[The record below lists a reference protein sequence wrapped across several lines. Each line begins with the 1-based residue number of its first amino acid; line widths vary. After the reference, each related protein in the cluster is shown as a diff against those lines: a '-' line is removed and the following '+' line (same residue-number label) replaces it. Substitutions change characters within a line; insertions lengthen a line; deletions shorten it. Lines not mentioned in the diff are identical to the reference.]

1 MFMANFPPHI
11 SEVDSGVPRVSPLWD
26 SFPPLNGTANGR
38 PLDDL
43 LHGALP
49 PRLERLA
56 DPVNEE
62 DQQAGKRSRG
72 ENVVDMDVG
81 LEDVAKSG
89 IAGQRSGDSEGMVC
103 DGCGAVLSEGKS
115 LVKPSYRDLLAGNNL
130 LTPNVPAIPELDVE
144 IHEEDVHISVV
155 DGTSSIDFSTRVH
168 DMVDATLA
176 NSVIVRLLGRM
187 IGYNALLTRIRS
199 LWNPSGEMA
208 LVDLD
213 NGYYLVHFAK
223 ADDVNRVLLGGPW
236 LIYGNYLTVQPW
248 SHNFSTEKEHPDHIV
263 VWARL
268 SGLPYRYYTKS
279 MFRFIANA
287 IGKIIKIDYNTK
299 EGKRG
304 RFARIVVV
312 IDLNK
317 PLVPSLV
324 IDGKRQIIVY
334 EGLPMI
340 CYSCGKF
347 GHTMETCK
355 RGVDVTSNGK
365 HVVTSDEASV
375 VPKEHFGPWMK
386 APGRKTRK
394 SSKEVTSLN
403 KVSAGR
409 STAMVVS
416 GMFDILSTME
426 QEDGLQEVQPP
437 QQVAMEHASHSESIV
452 ERDGALAGG
461 DRLEVARD
469 VRDDGKMVVIGSEP
483 LASASKEV
491 VDSVMGN
498 LEVASTDVVI
508 PAKVSLNS
516 KSHTAVRVLERGVTS
531 SSKYAPNRRSD
542 VSGHL
547 LAPRTSNQ
555 ASVGKKVDRKG
566 SIIRKKSDSRSS
578 SKVVLGEWLGNLDR
592 DLARSQA
599 KIAASGTSH
608 NGPSSDV
615 DYVVVWRENT
625 SFDQ

>member
-1 MFMANFPPHI
+1 MAANFSLRI
-11 SEVDSGVPRVSPLWD
+11 SGVDSGVSRVSPLRD
-26 SFPPLNGTANGR
+26 SFPPLNGTAS
-38 PLDDL
+38 
-43 LHGALP
+43 
-49 PRLERLA
+49 

-81 LEDVAKSG
+81 PEDVAKSETT
-89 IAGQRSGDSEGMVC
+89 GQRAGDSEGMVC
-103 DGCGAVLSEGKS
+103 DGRAAVISEGKS
-115 LVKPSYRDLLAGNNL
+115 PIKPSYHDLLAGNNL
-130 LTPNVPAIPELDVE
+130 LNPNVNAIPELDVE
-144 IHEEDVHISVV
+144 ILEEDVHISVV
-155 DGTSSIDFSTRVH
+155 DGTPTIDFSTRVH

-187 IGYNALLTRIRS
+187 IGYNALLNRIRS
-199 LWNPSGEMA
+199 LWSPSGEMA

-213 NGYYLVHFAK
+213 NGYYLVRFAK
-223 ADDVNRVLLGGPW
+223 ADDVNKVLLGGPW

-248 SHNFSTEKEHPDHIV
+248 SRNFPTEKEHPDHIV

-268 SGLPYRYYTKS
+268 PGLSYRYYTKS
-279 MFRFIANA
+279 MFHFIANA

-304 RFARIVVV
+304 WFARIDVV

-324 IDGKRQIIVY
+324 IDAKRQIIEY

-347 GHTMETCK
+347 GHTVETCK
-355 RGVDVTSNGK
+355 GGVDATSNGK
-365 HVVTSDEASV
+365 HVVSSDEAPV
-375 VPKEHFGPWMK
+375 VSKERFGPWMK
-386 APGRKTRK
+386 APGRKPRK
-394 SSKEVTSLN
+394 SPKEGTSLT

-409 STAMVVS
+409 STSMPVS
-416 GMFDILSTME
+416 GMFDVLSTME
-426 QEDGLQEVQPP
+426 QEDGLQERVWL
-437 QQVAMEHASHSESIV
+437 SEMGV
-452 ERDGALAGG
+452 LAGG
-461 DRLEVARD
+461 DGLEVARD
-469 VRDDGKMVVIGSEP
+469 VRDDGKRAVNCSEP
-483 LASASKEV
+483 FESGSKEV

-498 LEVASTDVVI
+498 LEVASTDMVI

-516 KSHTAVRVLERGVTS
+516 KSHTTVRVLERRVTS
-531 SSKYAPNRRSD
+531 SSKIAPSRRSD

-547 LAPRTSNQ
+547 LAPITSNQ

-566 SIIRKKSDSRSS
+566 SAIRKKSDSRSS
-578 SKVVLGEWLGNLDR
+578 SKAK
-592 DLARSQA
+592 LAD
-599 KIAASGTSH
+599 SGTSH
-608 NGPSSDV
+608 NGPSSVV
-615 DYVVVWRENT
+615 DSAVVWRENT